1 MCTIIIEPKGIN
13 NKKQNLQNVFDN
25 NPHGIG
31 YGYADSK
38 SGLLVINKFRSFDK
52 FYKSYK
58 KDKKKHGK
66 TSGFLVHSRIAT
78 AGQEWGTYN
87 VHPFKVNNDLI
98 FAHNG
103 TFSSSIVGNITNQD
117 KESDTRRFNERY
129 IKTLPISNVGQI
141 DKVYRE
147 LYTNLCNTSK
157 LAFLDWQGN
166 YTLINEKLGTW
177 YKGAWYSNK
186 GSELDTWCMPSNS
199 YYGQQSIY
207 SNDWG
212 HSACDYSGKSVK
224 WGATE
229 FVKVNDYYYDA
240 CSLKCADALKVDGI
254 KYNNAKAIKNI
265 KGNTK
270 SNK

>member
-1 MCTIIIEPKGIN
+1 MCTIIIEPKGVN
-13 NKKQNLQNVFDN
+13 NKKQNLKNVFDN

-31 YGYADSK
+31 YGFTNLDK
-38 SGLLVINKFRSFDK
+38 LFIKKFRSFDK

-58 KDKKKHGK
+58 ADKKVYGN

-78 AGQEWGTYN
+78 AGQETGTYN
-87 VHPFKVNNDLI
+87 VHPFKVNNNLI

-103 TFSSSIVGNITNQD
+103 TFSSSIVGHITNQD

-141 DKVYRE
+141 DKVYKK

-157 LAFLDWQGN
+157 LAFLDLKGN
-166 YTLINEKLGTW
+166 YTLINENLGTW

-186 GSELDTWCMPSNS
+186 GYELDTWCMPSNT

-207 SNDWG
+207 SGWSDT
-212 HSACDYSGKSVK
+212 ACDYCGKSVK
-224 WGATE
+224 WGDTE
-229 FVKVNDYYYDA
+229 YIKINGMYYDA

-254 KYNNAKAIKNI
+254 KYNNAKAIQNI